1 MKVTYFGLSKLASA
15 IDCCR
20 LHFVA
25 LQKGLAFFFF
35 FWLGLSIWVL
45 PFFLKKIICVFPLNA
60 KRQVVPK
67 KKIKRKQK
75 KKRTLHVE

>member
-35 FWLGLSIWVL
+35 FLAWAFNLGFA
-45 PFFLKKIICVFPLNA
+45 FFLKKLFLSFHLMQKDRWYP
-60 KRQVVPK
+60 
-67 KKIKRKQK
+67 KRKSK
-75 KKRTLHVE
+75 GSRRKRELCM